1 MDPDVADKIFFP
13 PSKKGQPV
21 DNRRAKAICSTCPVQ
36 RACFMFAIAYKIPYG
51 VWGGVTADERKRI
64 SRPVKLEIRRAWK
77 QGKPIKLE
85 EVI

>member
-1 MDPDVADKIFFP
+1 
-13 PSKKGQPV
+13 
-21 DNRRAKAICSTCPVQ
+21 
-36 RACFMFAIAYKIPYG
+36 MFAIAYKIPYG

-64 SRPVKLEIRRAWK
+64 ARPVKLEIRRAWK